1 MDLFTK
7 QKQTHRFREGTYGYW
22 SSISILEH
30 TIKEI
35 FQHLFLPT
43 ITNCPTDLIL
53 KSQQILLAFYIGL
66 SYGDILDVNQE

>member
-7 QKQTHRFREGTYGYW
+7 QKQTHRFREGTYGYQ

-53 KSQQILLAFYIGL
+53 KSQ
-66 SYGDILDVNQE
+66 